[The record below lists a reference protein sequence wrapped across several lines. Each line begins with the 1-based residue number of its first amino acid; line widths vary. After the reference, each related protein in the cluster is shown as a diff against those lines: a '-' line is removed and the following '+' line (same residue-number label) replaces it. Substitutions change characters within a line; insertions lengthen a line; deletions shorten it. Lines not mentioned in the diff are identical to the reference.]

1 MIRNAIHRFMYGRY
15 GNDSLNLFL
24 IVFYLLLYLLFSLTH
39 FELLY
44 WLSLALVFVTLF
56 RLLSRNIPA
65 RQKENSQFMRLAGP
79 VIQWYRLQRTMRRDK
94 DHRYFK
100 CPNCGQQ
107 LRVPRGKGRI
117 TVTCRSCGASFQ
129 ENS

>member
-24 IVFYLLLYLLFSLTH
+24 IVFYLILYLLFALTH

>member
-24 IVFYLLLYLLFSLTH
+24 IVVYLFLYLLFALTH
-39 FELLY
+39 IELFY
-44 WLSLALVFVTLF
+44 WISLALVFVSLF

-117 TVTCRSCGASFQ
+117 TVTCRSCGASF
-129 ENS
+129 EERS

>member
-1 MIRNAIHRFMYGRY
+1 MIRNAIHRFVYGRY

-24 IVFYLLLYLLFSLTH
+24 IVFYLFLYLLFALTH